1 MELNVAGV
9 NTELEK
15 KNYETSFKL
24 QGSANKNKYYKNLQT
39 IIELGTIILI
49 HVKGYEM
56 FTEFEN
62 SKMNIKD
69 FLELMIKFHQT
80 KILIVSYF
88 ACTLMSYRQKI
99 C

>member
-1 MELNVAGV
+1 MQNL
-9 NTELEK
+9 K
-15 KNYETSFKL
+15 KRITRHPSNYKVVPTKT
-24 QGSANKNKYYKNLQT
+24 YYKNLQT